1 MAPFSPPKARAR
13 WWSLLWLA
21 PMAVVT
27 MLWAVP
33 QLLHK
38 PVESEE
44 HEEPAAPAALV
55 LSAAEVVRV
64 EGAALPLT
72 LKVSG
77 TLETLPS
84 GRAVITAELPGR
96 LIGLTLKPGDR
107 VRAEQVV
114 ARVQRGDL
122 DATVQEK
129 RSAVAEAR
137 SQVAALEAKL
147 PVEERSLDAQRQAA
161 MADEQAAQARLARV
175 KAGNRPEEV
184 ERAEAQLAAAQ
195 AELERLR
202 NGSLPQEQRQAEA
215 AVREAR
221 AEVEVSA
228 KAAARAARLVEAG
241 VAAVR
246 ERERADADLARAR
259 ERQAAAEAA
268 LALLAQGTR
277 PELIRAQEQ
286 QVRDFQA
293 QVRLVRQGSRPEE
306 IREAEAA
313 VASARA
319 KRTEVEAQARQL
331 EVMRLDAA
339 AGRDRVRQA
348 SAAAESARA
357 AAGQEVVRS
366 PIDGVVAT
374 VTAAAGEV
382 VQPGRT
388 LAELVSDTSLRLLL
402 QVPAADQAQLRP
414 GLPVTVSLPHQPQ
427 VRSAGVVR
435 TVSPTVDP
443 NTGTLTAEAWLPN
456 RNGALRAGLVVE
468 GEVRLGGGRALP
480 VIPDG
485 SVFTLNG
492 EQYVWR
498 LDSEGKVRQ
507 TRVELGSERGEQV
520 QVLTGIKVGD
530 RIVRD
535 GHRSIADETPVTVDD
550 ENAR

>member
-21 PMAVVT
+21 PLIVAT
-27 MLWAVP
+27 GLWAVP
-33 QLLHK
+33 QLLRK
-38 PVESEE
+38 PVEGEE
-44 HEEPAAPAALV
+44 HEEQAAPAALV

-64 EGAALPLT
+64 EGASLPHT

-84 GRAVITAELPGR
+84 GRAVITAELPGP

-107 VRAEQVV
+107 VKAGQVV
-114 ARVQRGDL
+114 ARVQRDDL

-129 RSAVAEAR
+129 QSAVAEAR
-137 SQVAALEAKL
+137 RQVAALEAKL

-161 MADEQAAQARLARV
+161 LADEQAAQARLARL

-184 ERAEAQLAAAQ
+184 ERADAQLAAAQ
-195 AELERLR
+195 AELDRLQ
-202 NGSLPQEQRQAEA
+202 NGPLPQEQRQAEA

-228 KAAARAARLVEAG
+228 KAATRAARLVDAG

-286 QVRDFQA
+286 QVRDFRAQA
-293 QVRLVRQGSRPEE
+293 RLVRQGSRPEE

-313 VASARA
+313 VAAARA
-319 KRTEVEAQARQL
+319 KRTEAEVRARQI
-331 EVMRLDAA
+331 ESMRLDAE

-348 SAAAESARA
+348 TAAAKSARA

-382 VQPGRT
+382 VQPGRN

-427 VRSAGVVR
+427 VRSSGVVR

-480 VIPDG
+480 VIPGG

-498 LDSEGKVRQ
+498 LDTEGKVRQ

-520 QVLTGIKVGD
+520 QVLTGLKVGD

-535 GHRSIADETPVTVDD
+535 GHRSIADETPVTV
-550 ENAR
+550 ENENSR